1 MRGNFSTNYQ
11 LAGRE
16 LLTPDEVR
24 MLDNRY
30 AIVLIRGE
38 RPVMDLKYDI
48 LGHPNISL
56 SAIGGGEVYRHGKE
70 RLAACGITVVNLV
83 DYPGKQMEDF
93 PLMESMVENIE
104 AYDQDELEIYINLKE
119 QQENEKKK

>member
-38 RPVMDLKYDI
+38 RPVMDVKYDI

-56 SAIGGGEVYRHGKE
+56 SAIGGGEVFRHGKE
-70 RLAACGITVVNLV
+70 NMTACGISVVDIA
-83 DYPGKQMEDF
+83 DYPGKKMEDF
-93 PLMESMVENIE
+93 PMMESVVENIE
-104 AYDQDELEIYINLKE
+104 VYDENELEKYISKKE
-119 QQENEKKK
+119 KEENAKKK